1 MYDRYSNEFLSV
13 EEEILNDVNNDKSNN
28 IINKLQLEFD
38 MLKPFSI
45 PEISL
50 SEKASINEKI
60 IKKSIS
66 KLINYALSQQ
76 KSVI

>member
-1 MYDRYSNEFLSV
+1 MKTIFSFVEDGEHILYDRYSNEFLSV

-50 SEKASINEKI
+50 SEKASINETI
-60 IKKSIS
+60 
-66 KLINYALSQQ
+66 LR
-76 KSVI
+76 